1 MKTKQIATYNT
12 EHKRRK
18 FTLTLKVHRYFY
30 VSPCIF
36 QFNNW
41 WIPTHALFHIQHC
54 ISL

>member
-1 MKTKQIATYNT
+1 MS
-12 EHKRRK
+12 HKNIVGK
-18 FTLTLKVHRYFY
+18 IHHSTFHITGISFN

-36 QFNNW
+36 QFNDC